1 MKWILLFVLVLMN
14 CSSCIPSN
22 DNYVIHEYNIT
33 GTGDIKRCEYFVSN
47 ETDTMATSF
56 IFHTNS
62 FGKVNISVLCDEE
75 NKRYM
80 YDLFPDTMTIVDKNC
95 FAKHKFR
102 LSSYKELLS
111 EFVLCLIKA
120 QKQFDIYQLH
130 YISLQLA
137 DLTEIAISVS
147 KLIRDDDISHKSI
160 NNALETTS
168 LISDINIVLKQYGV
182 KVKSISSCEEII
194 KMESIPYCKRHG
206 ITMSEMP
213 SFILDTT
220 IEIIV
225 DSEGSR
231 GQVLD
236 PSSNKRQ

>member
-1 MKWILLFVLVLMN
+1 
-14 CSSCIPSN
+14 
-22 DNYVIHEYNIT
+22 
-33 GTGDIKRCEYFVSN
+33 
-47 ETDTMATSF
+47 
-56 IFHTNS
+56 
-62 FGKVNISVLCDEE
+62 
-75 NKRYM
+75 
-80 YDLFPDTMTIVDKNC
+80 MT
-95 FAKHKFR
+95 
-102 LSSYKELLS
+102 
-111 EFVLCLIKA
+111 

-182 KVKSISSCEEII
+182 KAKSISSCEEII

-225 DSEGSR
+225 DSLKRVNHEVGSSQIIGTDSWDQR
-231 GQVLD
+231 G
-236 PSSNKRQ
+236 RF